1 MRQVD
6 YLIIGGGVAGTSA
19 AEFIRMHD
27 SSGSITIITEE
38 PELLYSRVMLPHYLR
53 DQVPFEKLYVRKP
66 QQYDENKIELL
77 KNTRANKI
85 DTQKKEVDL
94 SNGEKISYEKLL
106 IASGGKVNKLQVPG
120 VELKGITYLRTIQD
134 AQEIKELISKVN
146 NGVVVGGGFIGI
158 EYSQSFVK
166 AGLSTTCIIR
176 EPYFWSSVVG
186 ENIGRVINRILEEN
200 GVKIISE
207 NEVGEFIGEGGL
219 EEIKLKDGKKIPVGI
234 VGIGI
239 GIRMDLDH
247 LEGSGIKT
255 NKGVVTNEYLETE
268 TKDIW
273 AAGDIA
279 EFYDALFDKYRQM
292 GNWSNAAAQG
302 KVVGTNM
309 VAGWG
314 PPAGGGREKFVTVS
328 AYTISIF
335 DKTFTLLGEPVA
347 DNKTETIERGS
358 VEEEKLGNIHL
369 RNGVISGAA
378 LLNLPADRR
387 PIEELIKNRIK
398 IETSKEKLTDTSFSL
413 NNLLSN

>member
-27 SSGSITIITEE
+27 SSGSITIIMEE

-134 AQEIKELISKVN
+134 AQEIKELISRVS
-146 NGVVVGGGFIGI
+146 NGVVIGGGFIGI
-158 EYSQSFVK
+158 EYAQSFQK
-166 AGLSTTCIIR
+166 AGIKTTCIIR

-186 ENIGRVINRILEEN
+186 ENIGRLINRILEEN

-279 EFYDALFDKYRQM
+279 EFYDALFDKYHQM

-309 VAGWG
+309 VAGWSG
-314 PPAGGGREKFVTVS
+314 KAGGREKFVAVS

-335 DKTFTLLGEPVA
+335 DKTFTLLGDPVA

-358 VEEEKLGNIHL
+358 VEEGKLGNIHL